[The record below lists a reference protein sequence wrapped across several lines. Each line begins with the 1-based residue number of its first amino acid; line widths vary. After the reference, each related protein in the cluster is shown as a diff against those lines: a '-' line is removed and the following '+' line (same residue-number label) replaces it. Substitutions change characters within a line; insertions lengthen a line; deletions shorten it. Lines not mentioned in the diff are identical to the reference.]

1 MDEPKPSKEQVRRA
15 LTDLAKQKA
24 AVRDPSIDSG
34 PARGRTHRWR
44 RPDAGSSEAS
54 ATGSELSSND
64 TVYTLEPNS
73 DDELPKGGAFSNADP
88 NSAEMKGAADVRKK
102 NRQFF
107 K

>member
-1 MDEPKPSKEQVRRA
+1 LDEPKPSKEQVRKA

-24 AVRDPSIDSG
+24 ALRDPSIDAG
-34 PARGRTHRWR
+34 PARGRTHRWK

-73 DDELPKGGAFSNADP
+73 DSALASADP
-88 NSAEMKGAADVRKK
+88 NSAEMNAAFKAEEGRKRR
-102 NRQFF
+102 NMF